1 MNIFLVGNG
10 FDLYHGLPTK
20 YENFLHT
27 MEYII
32 DHKDKDFAQFPVGM
46 IFYLMSIDKK
56 DKFIEQVYKNHKKI
70 YDEINFENNDFDIIL
85 SLLDNRWL
93 RYFID
98 SFNKDLG
105 WIDFEKEIAFVL
117 RNLYCFL
124 ESAGVSE
131 ENAKVLSDF
140 DYFFEVVD
148 SKSGDFQA
156 ENNIKIYDQYV
167 DKSPYNFNKYKPN
180 KEKISDELF
189 EHLQELM
196 YLLKLYLKYFVE
208 KPLSA
213 NTDEY
218 WISSAFGKADYLVDF
233 NYTNTFEEIY
243 NIGNDKCFH
252 LHGTVDGKIVL
263 GINPDEKDELM
274 DLNTVFIKFKKYY
287 QRIVNRTDN
296 DYQNFI
302 KSLKEANNKFKTLSN
317 SNTIN
322 VIVAG
327 HSLDRTDE
335 DIIKELFDYANRIII
350 LCHNDQVIGQY
361 ITNLITIYGKSAFDD
376 LRSSKN
382 LEFISYKDLDS
393 LLKS

>member
-189 EHLQELM
+189 ENLQELM

-218 WISSAFGKADYLVDF
+218 WISSAFGKADFLVDF

-243 NIGNDKCFH
+243 NINKEKCFH

-274 DLNTVFIKFKKYY
+274 DLNTIFIKFKKYY

-296 DYQNFI
+296 GYQNFI
-302 KSLKEANNKFKTLSN
+302 KSLKESYIKFKSLSY
-317 SNTIN
+317 SNFIN

-335 DIIKELFDYANRIII
+335 DIIKELFAIANKIII

-382 LEFISYKDLDS
+382 LEFISYKDLNL